1 LKYIKQLMTVIGLM
15 AIWMLTACG
24 SSNESPSASLSLAV
38 DRTSVASNDSFV
50 ATVTLTPLSQ
60 TSTTALN
67 GVKVKVLSSD
77 NSVIADANGT
87 TDPTGTANIVL
98 RTKTT
103 NIARSVTLVAAADGA
118 TQSSS
123 VQITVT
129 PDGALTVSL
138 PEESTYDVKG
148 GVPGGITRIVMSG
161 SNMKFVNNFGNP
173 VLNQLIELH
182 VKSITNKATDD
193 RVVFV
198 LPGQGE
204 ITAPPGW
211 FSDSTDLN
219 GTIFIPME
227 VDATIPAAGSQ
238 HVFTINW
245 EAVTTYNGLPYTVT
259 GQSMI
264 TITNAE

>member
-1 LKYIKQLMTVIGLM
+1 MTTIMLIVIGL
-15 AIWMLTACG
+15 LTACG
-24 SSNESPSASLSLAV
+24 SSTESPSASLTLDV

-50 ATVTLTPLSQ
+50 ATVTLKPLSQ
-60 TSTTALN
+60 TTTTALN

-87 TDPTGTANIVL
+87 TGPTGTANIVL

-103 NIARSVTLVAAADGA
+103 NIARTVTLIAAADGA
-118 TQSSS
+118 TQSAS
-123 VQITVT
+123 VQITIT
-129 PDGALTVSL
+129 PDGILTVSL
-138 PEESTYDVKG
+138 PEESTFAVKG
-148 GVPGGITRIVMSG
+148 GTPGGITRIVMGG
-161 SNMKFVNNFGNP
+161 STLKFVNNFGNP
-173 VLNQLIELH
+173 VANQIVELY
-182 VKSITNKATDD
+182 VDSITNKGTDD

-211 FSDSTDLN
+211 LTAATDTA
-219 GTIFIPME
+219 GTVFIPME
-227 VDATIPAAGSQ
+227 VDATIPGIDSQ

-245 EAVTTYNGLPYTVT
+245 RAVTTYNGLPYTVT
-259 GQSMI
+259 GQSMV